1 MKTHNKKRGFTIV
14 ELVIVIAV
22 IAILSAVM
30 VPTFSGVV
38 RKAKESAAMQE
49 ANNIA
54 RAVSAT
60 TEEGM
65 FTNVSG
71 VDAYIVT
78 DEYWFAVDANKIG
91 NANETKKTALPDT
104 VKVGLTDLATL
115 TEAGT
120 YYVPVQLLDEFELS
134 EAEQNYQVYV
144 AYVK

>member
-1 MKTHNKKRGFTIV
+1 MKTQNKKRGFTIV

-30 VPTFSGVV
+30 IPTFSGIV

-65 FTNVSG
+65 FPNVSG
-71 VDAYIVT
+71 VDAYVVT
-78 DEYWFAVDANKIG
+78 DNFWFEVDDNKISDAKEG
-91 NANETKKTALPDT
+91 NLPDT
-104 VKVGLTDLATL
+104 VKTDLTDLSTL
-115 TEAGT
+115 TAGT
-120 YYVPVQLLDEFELS
+120 YYVPVQLVEDYELT
-134 EAEQNYQVYV
+134 EAEEAYKVYV
-144 AYVK
+144 AYVVE